1 MFIRSLVFIFVDR
14 KKIRDLESFIIFL
27 YLIFLDDYDGLIE
40 SSKEKEDKDLLVNF
54 IINLLV
60 VVDKL
65 D

>member
-14 KKIRDLESFIIFL
+14 KKIRELESFIIFL
-27 YLIFLDDYDGLIE
+27 YLIFLDDNDGLIE

-54 IINLLV
+54 IINLLY